1 MPLLLNGKTLTFVTT
16 TRYLGVIID
25 QHLTWKAHV
34 SYVLKKARYK
44 LFALNR
50 LKPLPDNLLC
60 QLYQAFVLPVFD
72 YCDAVWTPT
81 SVLLTKHL
89 EHIHSDFLKGISA
102 CSSYVKLTLAERR
115 RFHTAVQVFKVL
127 HHLFPRYLKD
137 WFVSTEA
144 YTGRTG
150 RNKHQ
155 LYVLQIHSSIGKSS
169 FYYCGVLIWNSLPPN
184 LCGTDRLSNFKATYK
199 QLCCTYLFCKFCIVL
214 CKYFFVVVVY

>member
-1 MPLLLNGKTLTFVTT
+1 MSLLLNRKTLTFVTT

-72 YCDAVWTPT
+72 YCDAVWTPI

-89 EHIHSDFLKGISA
+89 EHIHSDFFERYFSLLFLCQVNTSREA
-102 CSSYVKLTLAERR
+102 TFSYCCA
-115 RFHTAVQVFKVL
+115 
-127 HHLFPRYLKD
+127 
-137 WFVSTEA
+137 
-144 YTGRTG
+144 
-150 RNKHQ
+150 
-155 LYVLQIHSSIGKSS
+155 
-169 FYYCGVLIWNSLPPN
+169 GV
-184 LCGTDRLSNFKATYK
+184 
-199 QLCCTYLFCKFCIVL
+199 
-214 CKYFFVVVVY
+214 